1 MQSHVCVIE
10 KGSKDLDTILK
21 ECEKVAEYNGLTDKQ
36 ALQLR
41 LLCEEVDG
49 MLPNIIDDFS
59 GKLWIE
65 YDSGVCKVNVSIK
78 IPDLNAGKKKE
89 LIEISTGKKNSS
101 AVGIVGKIRNAIE
114 DFLSACGAT
123 GAAMDLML
131 KKVEREL
138 RNDINRKVNCET
150 ANLTKTVGAAAKQIA
165 AIEHLQEKGV
175 LETLPTALQQTAYFR
190 LANPEMSL
198 AELCNAFPEPI
209 SRPGL
214 NNRLRRL
221 VQLAEEAKK

>member
-114 DFLSACGAT
+114 DFLLNEEEYTVSTSAGFQRST
-123 GAAMDLML
+123 GFSEGVDYKYIWSLEEYRGCVNQDEAPEAWD
-131 KKVEREL
+131 EL
-138 RNDINRKVNCET
+138 EKSI
-150 ANLTKTVGAAAKQIA
+150 IA
-165 AIEHLQEKGV
+165 
-175 LETLPTALQQTAYFR
+175 
-190 LANPEMSL
+190 SL
-198 AELCNAFPEPI
+198 ADNV
-209 SRPGL
+209 
-214 NNRLRRL
+214 L
-221 VQLAEEAKK
+221 VGVKGNQADIAIIKKFA